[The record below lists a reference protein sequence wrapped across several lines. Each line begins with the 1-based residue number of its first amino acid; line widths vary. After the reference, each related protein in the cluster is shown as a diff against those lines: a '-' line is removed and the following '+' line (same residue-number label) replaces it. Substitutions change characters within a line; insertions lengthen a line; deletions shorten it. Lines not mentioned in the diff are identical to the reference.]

1 MEIYLFT
8 KTIVPADNSAKNPIS
23 DLVQLS
29 PNLKNPADKAS
40 GQGVKLTLASKPT
53 TNYQW
58 RTELI
63 PHTYDG
69 SYSKSGM
76 ISKG

>member
-1 MEIYLFT
+1 M
-8 KTIVPADNSAKNPIS
+8 S

-29 PNLKNPADKAS
+29 PNFKNPADKTS
-40 GQGVKLTLASKPT
+40 GQGVKLTLASKAT

-63 PHTYDG
+63 PHTFDA

-76 ISKG
+76 ISKGQFTS